1 MLNRAWLPV
10 RRADGSRDWI
20 RPAEITSDIA
30 TNPVVT
36 IEWSRPDLDAATR
49 EFLIGLLAVA
59 CHEQAI
65 DSWARWFEA
74 PPTPDALDHAFE
86 PLRQA
91 FNLDAVGPRFLQDAE
106 ELQGEPVPVSQLL
119 IEAPGANTL
128 KKNLDHFVRRGR
140 VEVLS
145 RAASATALFTLQSYA
160 PAGGAGHRVGLRG
173 GGPLTT
179 LVQPET
185 VRTVGLSPAVPLW
198 HLLWTNMPVDESDES
213 PSAIDATVFPW
224 LGATRTSEKG
234 QTTTPQDVHLLQ
246 ALWGMPRRIRLDF
259 EPNVERR
266 PCDLTGLVDD
276 VIVRSYRTRPYGT
289 SYVAF
294 EHPLSPHYRPKA
306 DDNAGWLPVH
316 GQPGRIGWRHW
327 IGLVQADDEAKSVR
341 QPAKVVPLA
350 RRRLRHLRAPEWRR
364 DHARLTA
371 AGYDMDNM
379 KARDFVESE
388 MPLHF
393 VDDAVAGEYDPAVR
407 EFVRG
412 GREAERILGFAVRTS
427 LFGNEAPDADSGVR
441 ALARD
446 RFWDATEQP
455 FRDLLSDLAKELT
468 GADEA
473 ATRDVKVR
481 LRDRWRNELRTHA
494 ITIFDEL
501 VPFDGLDAVDL
512 NEMQRRIAGR
522 RYLTISLAGYGKAGD
537 AFFRELG
544 KASPAPAGAKK
555 APKPRRAKKGADDDR
570 PEA

>member
-1 MLNRAWLPV
+1 MVA
-10 RRADGSRDWI
+10 
-20 RPAEITSDIA
+20 
-30 TNPVVT
+30 

-49 EFLIGLLAVA
+49 EFLIGLLTVA

-65 DSWARWFEA
+65 DSWARGFET
-74 PPTPDALDHAFE
+74 PPTPDELDRAFE
-86 PLRQA
+86 PLRHA
-91 FNLDAVGPRFLQDAE
+91 FDLDGAGPRFLQDAE
-106 ELQGEPVPVSQLL
+106 ELQGEPVQVSQLL
-119 IEAPGANTL
+119 IEAPGANAL

-140 VEVLS
+140 IEVLS
-145 RAASATALFTLQSYA
+145 RAAAAIAMFTLQTYA

-179 LVQPET
+179 LVWPEMN
-185 VRTVGLSPAVPLW
+185 RTAGSLPAATSLW
-198 HLLWTNMPVDESDES
+198 HFLWTNVPVEDDEP
-213 PSAIDATVFPW
+213 PSTIDAAVFPW

-234 QTTTPQDVHLLQ
+234 QTTTPQDVHPVQ

-259 EPNVERR
+259 EQNVERR
-266 PCDLTGLVDD
+266 PCDLTGLIDD
-276 VIVRSYRTRPYGT
+276 VIVQSYRTRPYGT
-289 SYVAF
+289 NYVAF
-294 EHPLSPHYRPKA
+294 QHPLSPHYRPKA
-306 DDNAGWLPVH
+306 EGNTGWLPVH

-327 IGLVQADDEAKSVR
+327 IGLVEADDEAKSLR
-341 QPAKVVPLA
+341 EPAKVTPLA

-371 AGYDMDNM
+371 SGYDMDNM

-388 MPLHF
+388 MPLHL
-393 VDDAVAGEYDPAVR
+393 VDETVASEYDPAVR
-407 EFVRG
+407 ELVRG

-427 LFGNEAPDADSGVR
+427 LFGNEAPDANSGVR

-446 RFWDATEQP
+446 RFWDETERS
-455 FRDLLSDLAKELT
+455 FRDILADLAEGLA

-473 ATRDVKVR
+473 ATRDIKAR
-481 LRDRWRNELRTHA
+481 LRDRWHNELRTCA

-512 NEMQRRIAGR
+512 NEMQRRIGGR

-537 AFFRELG
+537 ALFQALG
-544 KASPAPAGAKK
+544 KASPAPAGSKK
-555 APKPRRAKKGADDDR
+555 APKTRRAKKETVDDR